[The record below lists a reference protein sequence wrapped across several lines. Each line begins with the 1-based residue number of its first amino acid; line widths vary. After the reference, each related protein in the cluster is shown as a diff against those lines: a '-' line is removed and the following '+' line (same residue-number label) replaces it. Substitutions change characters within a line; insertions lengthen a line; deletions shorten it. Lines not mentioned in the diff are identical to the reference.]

1 MLGKTTILAALLIP
15 AFLFQGCAG
24 SSNSSVSQVKLEKE
38 PSGWYWDDSRK
49 ALAYGSGGKSTA
61 AGKTPAEKELPA
73 VREITMPPALTS
85 KTASPVPQTPSRRD
99 YIRSR
104 FPGKEVIFPDEI
116 KVSGKKPEY
125 KVGIDDVLSIL
136 VWNHPDLSIPSVTVR
151 KDGIRSSPQKNLK
164 SALMVW
170 QIKPNLSLSV
180 IPAEAGIQSFQE
192 VLDPD
197 ACPGPDP
204 RFAGVTIRWAFE
216 KSIKDVRS

>member
-24 SSNSSVSQVKLEKE
+24 SSKSSVSQVKLEQE
-38 PSGWYWDDSRK
+38 QSGWYWDDSRK

-73 VREITMPPALTS
+73 VKEITLPPALAS
-85 KTASPVPQTPSRRD
+85 KTASSVPQTPSRKD

-151 KDGIRSSPQKNLK
+151 KDGIRPSPQKNLK
-164 SALMVW
+164 SPINMQYLSQKIVTQDASLFPSGPLFLPTCYSYLSPFLTSLIFQPVPFFDT
-170 QIKPNLSLSV
+170 KDKKSTNL
-180 IPAEAGIQSFQE
+180 
-192 VLDPD
+192 D
-197 ACPGPDP
+197 
-204 RFAGVTIRWAFE
+204 
-216 KSIKDVRS
+216 